1 MAWRPFF
8 APLPAIRGH
17 AFPPQ
22 AWRPALV
29 IHDVVACYR
38 YRQSWRTALS
48 VVAICCIHG
57 VIICRTIRF
66 SPNHSMRSAPCLSVI
81 AGRRPAGIG
90 RTGMHPVS
98 SSHAVRCAGRR
109 IYNHCKIFVKFNRYL
124 CKYFQL
130 WETRTHKSTFTQ
142 FSP

>member
-1 MAWRPFF
+1 MFILRS
-8 APLPAIRGH
+8 
-17 AFPPQ
+17 FPCPQ
-22 AWRPALV
+22 AWRPAPV
-29 IHDVVACYR
+29 IQDVAGCYR
-38 YRQSWRTALS
+38 YQQSWRTALS

>member
-1 MAWRPFF
+1 MAALFRVHPRHSRSCLSP
-8 APLPAIRGH
+8 AGLAACAGDTRCRRVLPI
-17 AFPPQ
+17 
-22 AWRPALV
+22 PAVLTDCLV
-29 IHDVVACYR
+29 RRCNLLHSQRC
-38 YRQSWRTALS
+38 
-48 VVAICCIHG
+48 
-57 VIICRTIRF
+57 F
-66 SPNHSMRSAPCLSVI
+66 SPKHSMPSAPCLSVI

>member
-1 MAWRPFF
+1 MMSDICWMTFNFHIAVIPVPAGLAACACDTRCRYVL
-8 APLPAIRGH
+8 PLPAV
-17 AFPPQ
+17 
-22 AWRPALV
+22 L
-29 IHDVVACYR
+29 
-38 YRQSWRTALS
+38 RTALS

-57 VIICRTIRF
+57 VVICRTIRF